1 MGGADLQA
9 RQQAAVYAA
18 LGHDADWV
26 QGAKAPVPVRVIV
39 RDEDRVVGM
48 TVADAVQ
55 LRVRQSEL
63 ANPAK
68 RDTVELADGRRFE
81 VIARPLLDRKRN
93 WVCEAQPIAAAG

>member
-1 MGGADLQA
+1 MGWADLQA

-48 TVADAVQ
+48 TVEDVVQ
-55 LRVRQSEL
+55 LRVRESDF
-63 ANPAK
+63 AAPAK
-68 RDTVELADGRRFE
+68 RDTVELEDGRRYE
-81 VIARPLLDRKRN
+81 VIGRPLLDQKRN
-93 WVCEAQPIAAAG
+93 WRCEAKPI